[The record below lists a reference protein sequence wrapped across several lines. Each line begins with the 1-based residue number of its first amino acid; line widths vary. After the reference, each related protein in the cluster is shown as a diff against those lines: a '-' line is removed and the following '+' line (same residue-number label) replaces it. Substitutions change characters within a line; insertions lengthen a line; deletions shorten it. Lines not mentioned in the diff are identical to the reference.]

1 MDISMLLSPHKI
13 INRLRAAVV
22 LCALCAAA
30 AAAAFSTGHYPTESV
45 LAKGR
50 WMKVSVPADGLYM
63 LSASTLRSWGFKD
76 PMAVRVYGH
85 GGKRMD
91 DLLSEAN
98 YPGDLPL
105 LQTHNSAE
113 GVVFYGTGPGEW
125 VRHKLV
131 SATQE
136 PPYWNPNPY
145 TTAGYYFV
153 TENAEV
159 PLREIDK
166 ADAGS
171 PQTPVTSFL
180 HRMQHKTELTSP
192 GYAGPLLVGEDFRYT
207 RKRSFAFDTPDLV
220 EGDDNLQMCVSM
232 NVETTKNNAYINL
245 SVNGEALPRHNNDR
259 ISKATDLRYG
269 HGKLDFDTRKTTVA
283 AGTKKITIGVELEI
297 SETPNLAALN
307 LISIAYLRKLDL
319 GTAGYLDFWLKAASV
334 QLGGSDGAI
343 VWDVTT
349 PSDIRAVEHDKGVWH
364 RGLWSERHYAAWRPG
379 SRIPAPKTEG
389 WINNQNLHGDEPA
402 DMVIVSPALF
412 LEQAR
417 RIAQYHS
424 EIDTLRILVVEDNE
438 VYNEFSSGS
447 PEAGG
452 LRNFFKMHYDRAQAA
467 GRNFRYALLL
477 GRLSCDYRRVTP
489 WAPDYPLIP
498 AWTPRDMS
506 ASLHDNMGYFTDDFA
521 GMLSDN
527 SGNDFNRAHISIAIG
542 RMPVTDNLSLR
553 NVVDKTVEYIEASRK
568 SAWKH
573 RFLFVA
579 DDGDRFQHLD
589 AAEKT
594 VNAFANRSGQNQFVR
609 KVYLHAFEK
618 VGNVNQGAKDR
629 QNQALEEGVVW
640 WNFNGHASSTGWTA
654 DGILTYSDI
663 NNMYLRHLP
672 FIAAFTCDFL
682 RMDSPSI
689 SGAEIMYTERY
700 GGCIGVLSA
709 LRPVYISNN
718 DDLSAAVGRALAR
731 RGLDNTLLTPGE
743 ICRLAKN
750 DLTRDDTNR
759 LRYFMVGDP
768 ALPLA
773 MPSNLVRVDSVNNVP
788 LGPDT
793 PGEFM
798 ALQRATMS
806 GSVTDPMGNVLTDFN
821 GTITVDLYDAD
832 LTTSVKNVDD
842 NGNETWRNFE
852 EYGSR
857 IFSGSTEV
865 KAGKFTVR
873 MAMPLEISQ
882 NYRPA
887 TLSMFAWTEEGSEAV
902 GLCRDIY
909 AYGYD
914 ETAPADTIPPV
925 IEHFFLNHSSFT
937 DGALVNSE
945 PMIIAG
951 VRDETGLNLST
962 SGIGHQMTAI
972 LDGNRTFS
980 DISTFFTPATDGSA
994 SGTIAYPMPELTKGS
1009 HTLALR
1015 IWDTSGNSAIS
1026 EINFQVN
1033 PDQTPKIYD
1042 VYTDANPARDV
1053 ANFYLSH
1060 DQPDRMLTVTV
1071 EVFNLAGSPVWSGTV
1086 TGKSDMFLTVPVSW
1100 DLTDRAGHRVNR
1112 GIYLYRASITADG
1125 NSYTTAS
1132 RRLAVGAP

>member
-1 MDISMLLSPHKI
+1 MDISMLLSPHYLSD
-13 INRLRAAVV
+13 RLRALLLVITLAVMP
-22 LCALCAAA
+22 AL
-30 AAAAFSTGHYPTESV
+30 AFSPSHYPTESV
-45 LAKGR
+45 LATGK

-63 LSASTLRSWGFKD
+63 LSASTLRSWGFSN
-76 PMAVRVYGH
+76 PMNVRVYGW
-85 GGKRMD
+85 GGKRMN
-91 DLLSEAN
+91 DLLTESN

-105 LQTHNSAE
+105 LQTYNSAE
-113 GVVFYGTGPGEW
+113 GVVFYGQGPGEW

-145 TTAGYYFV
+145 ATAGYYFV
-153 TENAEV
+153 TENADLAPRQIES
-159 PLREIDK
+159 
-166 ADAGS
+166 ASTGS
-171 PQTPVTSFL
+171 EQTPETAYF
-180 HRMQHKTELTSP
+180 HRLQHKIELSSP
-192 GYAGPLLVGEDFRYT
+192 GYAGPLLTGEDFRYT
-207 RKRSFAFDTPDLV
+207 RKRSFSFDTPDLV
-220 EGDDNLQMCVSM
+220 EGEENLQLCVSM
-232 NVETTKNNAYINL
+232 NVETTRNDTYLNL
-245 SVNGEALPRHNNDR
+245 TVNGEALPRHSNDH

-269 HGKLDFDTRKTTVA
+269 HGKLDFDTRRTTVPG
-283 AGTKKITIGVELEI
+283 GTSKLTIGVELEI
-297 SETPNLAALN
+297 SENPDIAALN
-307 LISIAYLRKLDL
+307 LISISYLRKLDL
-319 GTAGYLDFWLKAASV
+319 GTAGYLDFWLKAGSV
-334 QLGGSDGAI
+334 SLANADNAVI
-343 VWDVTT
+343 WDVTV
-349 PSDIRAVEHDKGVWH
+349 PSDIKAVAHDKGVWH
-364 RGLWSERHYAAWRPG
+364 RGVWQERHYAAWRPG
-379 SRIPAPKTEG
+379 SRLPSPKTEG
-389 WINNQNLHGDEPA
+389 WVDNQNLHGDDSP
-402 DMVIVSPALF
+402 DMIIVSPAAF
-412 LEQAR
+412 MEQAR
-417 RIAQYHS
+417 RIVDYHS
-424 EIDTLRILVVEDNE
+424 DIDTLRVLLVEDNT

-447 PEAGG
+447 PEPAG
-452 LRNFFKMHYDRAQAA
+452 LRNFFKMHYDRAYAQ
-467 GRNFRYALLL
+467 GRPLRYALLV
-477 GRLSCDYRRVTP
+477 GRLSCDYRRVTS
-489 WAPDYPLIP
+489 WAPDYPLMP
-498 AWTPRDMS
+498 AWTPWEMS
-506 ASLHDNMGYFTDDFA
+506 ASLHDNMGYYSDDFV
-521 GMLSDN
+521 GMLTDN
-527 SGNDFNRAHISIAIG
+527 SGTDFNRAQISIAIG
-542 RMPVTDNLSLR
+542 RMPVTDVQSLR
-553 NVVDKTVEYIEASRK
+553 NVVDKTKEYIEGARK

-618 VGNVNQGAKDR
+618 IGNVNQGAKDR

-640 WNFNGHASSTGWTA
+640 WNFNGHASATGWTA

-663 NNMYLRHLP
+663 NTMYLRHIP

-731 RGLDNTLLTPGE
+731 RGAGNTLLTPGE
-743 ICRLAKN
+743 IARLAKN
-750 DLTRDDTNR
+750 DLSRDDTNR

-773 MPSNLVRVDSVNNVP
+773 MPSNLIRVDSVNNVA
-788 LGPDT
+788 LTPDN
-793 PGEFM
+793 PGEFK

-806 GSVTDPMGNVLTDFN
+806 GSVTDPLGNVLTDFN
-821 GTITVDLYDAD
+821 GTVNVDLYDAD
-832 LTTSVKNVDD
+832 STTSVKNVDD

-857 IFSGSTEV
+857 IFSGSTKV
-865 KAGKFTVR
+865 VDGRFTVR

-887 TLSMFAWTEEGSEAV
+887 TLSMFAWTDDGTEAV
-902 GLCRDIY
+902 GLCRDVY

-914 ETAPADTIPPV
+914 EEAPADTVPPV
-925 IEHFFLNHSSFT
+925 IEQFFLNHSSFT
-937 DGALVNSE
+937 DGSLVNAE
-945 PMIIAG
+945 PMMIAT

-962 SGIGHQMTAI
+962 AGIGHQMLAI
-972 LDGNRTFS
+972 LDGVRTFS
-980 DISTFFTPATDGSA
+980 DISTYFTPATDGSS
-994 SGTIAYPMPELTKGS
+994 SGSIAYPMPELTKGS

-1015 IWDTSGNSAIS
+1015 IWDTSGNSAVS

-1042 VYTDANPARDV
+1042 VYTDSNPARDV

-1060 DQPDRMLTVTV
+1060 DQPDRMLTVTI

-1132 RRLAVGAP
+1132 RRLAVGNP